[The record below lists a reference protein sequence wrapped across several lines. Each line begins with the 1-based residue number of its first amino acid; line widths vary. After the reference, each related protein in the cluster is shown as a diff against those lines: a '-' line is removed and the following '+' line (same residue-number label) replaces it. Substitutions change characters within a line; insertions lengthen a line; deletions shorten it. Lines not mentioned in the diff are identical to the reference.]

1 MVIYCQNGDTF
12 QCWAAANGETI
23 DEATQ
28 QIVSLALRYLES
40 GTLVAGAFSIALF
53 VLLLVTKK
61 RKNKAK

>member
-1 MVIYCQNGDTF
+1 MVTRFNAR
-12 QCWAAANGETI
+12 AAANGETI

-28 QIVSLALRYLES
+28 QIGPPASRYLES